1 MCPTRS
7 YGQHRGG
14 PLLMTPFLSQTGE
27 MFWQTQ
33 ATHVLH
39 GRALILVVV
48 IKYYK
53 NISLVQVSLDKSQ
66 LGASQLIDVVAPI

>member
-1 MCPTRS
+1 MDNIE
-7 YGQHRGG
+7 GV
-14 PLLMTPFLSQTGE
+14 PLLMTPFLSQIRE

-39 GRALILVVV
+39 GRALMLVVV

-53 NISLVQVSLDKSQ
+53 NISLVQVNWEPVHDD
-66 LGASQLIDVVAPI
+66 QLIDVVAPI